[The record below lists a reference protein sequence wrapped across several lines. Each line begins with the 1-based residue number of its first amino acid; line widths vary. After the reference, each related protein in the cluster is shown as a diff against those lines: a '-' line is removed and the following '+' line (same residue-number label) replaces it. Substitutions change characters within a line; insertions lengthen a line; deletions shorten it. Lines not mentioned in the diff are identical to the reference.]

1 MSEIISFLLYFLV
14 SFIVFN
20 LIVLEYRKGDYLS
33 SFTFNVNLLAPFVIS
48 SIIYILSVWGHTD
61 SVFPVCIFVI
71 NLFLGIYHF
80 LEYLEL
86 RKIHKHNLYY
96 KKLAE
101 DIRSI
106 VYTERKNKNLPFG
119 FESKFNYIL
128 DRILFK
134 NFYSFDTDFTYD
146 ASPKFV
152 DVIYRFRDVLRSY
165 EKYSDEI
172 TYLYDSS
179 SRPPYTTEEEKEA
192 IKHLFAIID
201 EYQEEAFDLLG
212 LDRSQRYQVT
222 EDKAWTR
229 YRNLTWHDYLYR
241 VNWRNWKQSNE
252 STTPE
257 NQDEVNK

>member
-1 MSEIISFLLYFLV
+1 MLNEIITFLVIFAVSALIMLYYGKRLDCFELSFKMNVFAPFLITSFVFLLACIYAFSGIFTKTICFILYALV
-14 SFIVFN
+14 
-20 LIVLEYRKGDYLS
+20 
-33 SFTFNVNLLAPFVIS
+33 
-48 SIIYILSVWGHTD
+48 
-61 SVFPVCIFVI
+61 
-71 NLFLGIYHF
+71 IYH
-80 LEYLEL
+80 LIKYIEL

-229 YRNLTWHDYLYR
+229 YHNLTWGDYLYH

-252 STTPE
+252 STPHE
-257 NQDEVNK
+257 NQNEVNQ

>member
-1 MSEIISFLLYFLV
+1 MKNI
-14 SFIVFN
+14 
-20 LIVLEYRKGDYLS
+20 IVLKSVENQG
-33 SFTFNVNLLAPFVIS
+33 NVTIDGNNPIFGEMSMQEVLDKFVPYTRLFEN
-48 SIIYILSVWGHTD
+48 IIV
-61 SVFPVCIFVI
+61 
-71 NLFLGIYHF
+71 
-80 LEYLEL
+80 
-86 RKIHKHNLYY
+86 
-96 KKLAE
+96 
-101 DIRSI
+101 
-106 VYTERKNKNLPFG
+106 
-119 FESKFNYIL
+119 
-128 DRILFK
+128 K

-229 YRNLTWHDYLYR
+229 YRNLTWHDYLYH

-257 NQDEVNK
+257 NQDEE